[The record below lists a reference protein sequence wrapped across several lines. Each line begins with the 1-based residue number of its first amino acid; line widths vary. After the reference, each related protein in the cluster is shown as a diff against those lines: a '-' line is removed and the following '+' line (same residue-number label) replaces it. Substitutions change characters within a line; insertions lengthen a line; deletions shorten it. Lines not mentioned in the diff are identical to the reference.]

1 VSSSGEPRNSASS
14 SDIHPVSQKA
24 RKAWCVYLTR
34 GDDRPFVVLP
44 DLRDDRR
51 LEPATILNWCE
62 TLDLPKEDFGL

>member
-1 VSSSGEPRNSASS
+1 VRFH
-14 SDIHPVSQKA
+14 D
-24 RKAWCVYLTR
+24 LTR

-51 LEPATILNWCE
+51 LEPATILNWCCE